1 MVPWSIWNY
10 YVRWDNETL
19 RLLQRTESPILD
31 PGDLVTKRKA
41 LWVFAQPLNMSYL
54 LMLFFL
60 LFVTG
65 VFWYKVRIPNIAGI
79 NLNLLL
85 MLSVPH
91 KVARWYSE
99 AELDGKSTNLFL
111 KDFIV
116 YLKNFVMDQRPII
129 AFERVD
135 QLEEF
140 SFKR

>member
-1 MVPWSIWNY
+1 MKHYDYSRGLKAPYSIQ
-10 YVRWDNETL
+10 VIS
-19 RLLQRTESPILD
+19 SPK
-31 PGDLVTKRKA
+31 GKA

-116 YLKNFVMDQRPII
+116 YLKNFVMDQSPII

>member
-1 MVPWSIWNY
+1 MKHYDYSRGLKAPYSIQ
-10 YVRWDNETL
+10 VIS
-19 RLLQRTESPILD
+19 SPK
-31 PGDLVTKRKA
+31 GKA

-65 VFWYKVRIPNIAGI
+65 AFWYKVRIPNIAGI

-116 YLKNFVMDQRPII
+116 YLKNFVVDQRPII

>member
-1 MVPWSIWNY
+1 MKHYDYSRGLKAPYSIQ
-10 YVRWDNETL
+10 VIS
-19 RLLQRTESPILD
+19 SPK
-31 PGDLVTKRKA
+31 GKA

-54 LMLFFL
+54 LMLLFL

-85 MLSVPH
+85 VLSVPH

>member
-1 MVPWSIWNY
+1 MKYYDYSRGLKAPYSIQ
-10 YVRWDNETL
+10 VIS
-19 RLLQRTESPILD
+19 SPK
-31 PGDLVTKRKA
+31 GKA

-85 MLSVPH
+85 MLSVPY

-116 YLKNFVMDQRPII
+116 YLKNFVVDQRPII

>member
-1 MVPWSIWNY
+1 MKYYDYARGLKAPYSIQ
-10 YVRWDNETL
+10 VIS
-19 RLLQRTESPILD
+19 SPK
-31 PGDLVTKRKA
+31 GKA

-116 YLKNFVMDQRPII
+116 YLKNFVVDQRPIV

>member
-1 MVPWSIWNY
+1 M
-10 YVRWDNETL
+10 RWDNETL

-31 PGDLVTKRKA
+31 PGDLVTKREGA
-41 LWVFAQPLNMSYL
+41 VGLRSAIEYVLSIDVIL
-54 LMLFFL
+54 L

-85 MLSVPH
+85 VLSVPH

>member
-1 MVPWSIWNY
+1 MKHYDYSRGLKAPYSIQ
-10 YVRWDNETL
+10 VIS
-19 RLLQRTESPILD
+19 SPK
-31 PGDLVTKRKA
+31 GKA

-135 QLEEF
+135 QLEGF

>member
-1 MVPWSIWNY
+1 MKHYDYSRGLKAPYSIQ
-10 YVRWDNETL
+10 VIS
-19 RLLQRTESPILD
+19 SPK
-31 PGDLVTKRKA
+31 GKA

-65 VFWYKVRIPNIAGI
+65 IFWYKVRIPNIAGI

>member
-1 MVPWSIWNY
+1 MKHYDYSRGLKAPYSIQ
-10 YVRWDNETL
+10 VIS
-19 RLLQRTESPILD
+19 SPK
-31 PGDLVTKRKA
+31 GKA

-116 YLKNFVMDQRPII
+116 YLKNFVVDQRPII

>member
-1 MVPWSIWNY
+1 MKHYDYSRGLKAPYSIQ
-10 YVRWDNETL
+10 VIS
-19 RLLQRTESPILD
+19 SPK
-31 PGDLVTKRKA
+31 GKA

-85 MLSVPH
+85 VLSVPH

>member
-1 MVPWSIWNY
+1 
-10 YVRWDNETL
+10 
-19 RLLQRTESPILD
+19 
-31 PGDLVTKRKA
+31 
-41 LWVFAQPLNMSYL
+41 MSYL

>member
-1 MVPWSIWNY
+1 MKYYDYARGLKAPYSIQ
-10 YVRWDNETL
+10 VIS
-19 RLLQRTESPILD
+19 SPK
-31 PGDLVTKRKA
+31 GKA

-116 YLKNFVMDQRPII
+116 YLKNFVVDQRPII
-129 AFERVD
+129 AFKRVD

>member
-1 MVPWSIWNY
+1 MKHYDYSRGLKAPYSIQ
-10 YVRWDNETL
+10 VIS
-19 RLLQRTESPILD
+19 SPK
-31 PGDLVTKRKA
+31 GKA

>member
-1 MVPWSIWNY
+1 MKHYDYSRGLKTPYSIQ
-10 YVRWDNETL
+10 VIS
-19 RLLQRTESPILD
+19 SPK
-31 PGDLVTKRKA
+31 GKA

>member
-1 MVPWSIWNY
+1 MKYYDYARGLKAPYSIQ
-10 YVRWDNETL
+10 VIS
-19 RLLQRTESPILD
+19 SPK
-31 PGDLVTKRKA
+31 GKA

-85 MLSVPH
+85 MLSVPY

-116 YLKNFVMDQRPII
+116 YLKNFVVDQRPII

>member
-1 MVPWSIWNY
+1 MKHYDYSRGLKAPYSIQ
-10 YVRWDNETL
+10 VIS
-19 RLLQRTESPILD
+19 SPK
-31 PGDLVTKRKA
+31 GKA

-135 QLEEF
+135 QIEEF

>member
-1 MVPWSIWNY
+1 MKHYDYSRGLKAPYSIQ
-10 YVRWDNETL
+10 VIS
-19 RLLQRTESPILD
+19 SPK
-31 PGDLVTKRKA
+31 GKA

-65 VFWYKVRIPNIAGI
+65 VFWYKVRIPNIARI

>member
-1 MVPWSIWNY
+1 MKYYDYARGLKAPYSIQ
-10 YVRWDNETL
+10 VIS
-19 RLLQRTESPILD
+19 SPK
-31 PGDLVTKRKA
+31 GKA

-116 YLKNFVMDQRPII
+116 YLKNFVVDQRPII

-140 SFKR
+140 SFK

>member
-1 MVPWSIWNY
+1 MKYYDYARGLKAPYSIQ
-10 YVRWDNETL
+10 VIS
-19 RLLQRTESPILD
+19 SPK
-31 PGDLVTKRKA
+31 GKA

-54 LMLFFL
+54 LMLFFF

-116 YLKNFVMDQRPII
+116 YLKNFVVDQRPII